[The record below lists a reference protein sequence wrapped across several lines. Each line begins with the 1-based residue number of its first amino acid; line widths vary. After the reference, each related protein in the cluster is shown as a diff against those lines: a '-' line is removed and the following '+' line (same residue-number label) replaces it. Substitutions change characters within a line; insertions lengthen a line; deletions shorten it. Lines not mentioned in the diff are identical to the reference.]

1 MPLAPLGPRRTGHAD
16 RRARRSAGSTPFTMS
31 RPVRAAL
38 AALAAVSAL
47 LAGSVLPVA
56 EAAAATR
63 TLHELASAKGKF
75 FGSATDNSELN
86 DTAYTA
92 VLGSEFGQITPGNS
106 MKWDATEPA
115 RGQFTYTRGDAVV
128 DFAGQHGQSVR
139 GHTLVWHSQLPSWVS
154 SLSADQTRSAM
165 ETHIANV
172 AGHYQG
178 EVYAWDVVNEPFNED
193 GTFRSSPFHDAMGK
207 EYITYA
213 LRAARAADPDAKLY
227 LNDYN
232 IEGFGAK
239 SNAMYD
245 LVRELKAEGVP
256 LDGVGFQAH
265 LAVQYG
271 FPDRMQENL
280 QRFTDLGLDVA
291 ITELDVRM
299 RLPQDAAKYQTQ
311 IDYYGRV
318 TQACMAVARCV
329 GITIWDYTDQYSWV
343 PGTFGGEGNACLW
356 DDGLQPKTA
365 LLDAV
370 RVALGHT
377 GGDDTEPPSA
387 PGGLRV
393 TGSTSSSVS
402 LAWTASTDDVGVTSY
417 EVYRDGVRVGSA
429 SGTAFT
435 NSGLSAATTHSYRVR
450 ALDAA
455 SNASTQSEAVSAT
468 TSSGGTGAGSLKV
481 QYKTSDIN
489 ATDNTIRMSLQL
501 VNTGSSAQGL
511 SGVEIRYW
519 FADSAGSYTTW
530 CDWAQL
536 GCPSLTHSVAANG
549 SATGADRYLKVI
561 ISGGSLAAGASTGEI
576 QLRLHKSDWSNFNE
590 ADDYSRGT
598 KAAFADAPT
607 IGLYMNGALAWG
619 TQP

>member
-1 MPLAPLGPRRTGHAD
+1 MPLAPSGPRTAGHAG
-16 RRARRSAGSTPFTMS
+16 RRTRRSAGSSPSATG
-31 RPVRAAL
+31 RVVRS
-38 AALAAVSAL
+38 AVAGLVAVAAL

-56 EAAAATR
+56 EAAAATP
-63 TLHELASAKGKF
+63 TLHELAAAQGKF

-86 DTAYTA
+86 DTAYTT

-115 RGQFTYTRGDAVV
+115 RGQFSYTRGDAVV
-128 DFAGQHGQSVR
+128 DFAEQHGQSVR
-139 GHTLVWHSQLPSWVS
+139 GHTLVWHSQLPGWVS
-154 SLSADQTRSAM
+154 SLPADQTRSAM

-172 AGHYQG
+172 AGHYRG

-193 GTFRSSPFHDAMGK
+193 GTFRSSPFHAAMGK
-207 EYITYA
+207 EYIAHA
-213 LRAARAADPDAKLY
+213 LRAAKAADPDAKLY

-280 QRFTDLGLDVA
+280 QRFADLGLDVA

-299 RLPQDAAKYQTQ
+299 RLPQDAAKYRTQT
-311 IDYYGRV
+311 DYYARV
-318 TQACMAVARCV
+318 TQACMAVDRCV
-329 GITIWDYTDQYSWV
+329 GITIWDYTDKYSWV

-356 DDGLQPKTA
+356 DADLRPKTA

-370 RVALGHT
+370 RTALGHT
-377 GGDDTEPPSA
+377 GGDDTEPPSV

-402 LAWTASTDDVGVTSY
+402 LAWTASTDDTGVTAY
-417 EVYRDGVRVGSA
+417 DVYRDGVRVGTT
-429 SGTAFT
+429 SGTTFT
-435 NSGLSAATTHSYRVR
+435 DSGLSAETTHSYRVL

-455 SNASTQSEAVSAT
+455 SNASAQSEAVSAT
-468 TSSGGTGAGSLKV
+468 TSSGGTGDGSLKV
-481 QYKTSDIN
+481 QYRTSDTN

-501 VNTGSSAQGL
+501 VNTGSSAQSL

-519 FADSAGSYTTW
+519 FADSGPSYTTW

-536 GCPSLTHSVAANG
+536 GCANLTHSVAANG
-549 SATGADRYLKVI
+549 SVAGADRYLKVNL
-561 ISGGSLAAGASTGEI
+561 SGGSLAASASTGEI
-576 QLRLHKSDWSNFNE
+576 QLRVHKSDWSSFAE
-590 ADDYSRGT
+590 ADDYSHGT
-598 KAAFADAPT
+598 NAAFADAPT
-607 IGLYMNGALAWG
+607 IGVYVNGTLAWG